1 MRMPTSKSVPIRSAR
16 SAVTSSL
23 RFCKIG
29 LGLRVGAT
37 LAAVWKACSSFSRSQ
52 VTFMDR
58 YCLSVLERSLF
69 RWLGPCLSVLPPY
82 IYFFYIIL
90 KHQQ

>member
-1 MRMPTSKSVPIRSAR
+1 MRMPTSKSVPIKMAR

-23 RFCKIG
+23 RFCRIG

-58 YCLSVLERSLF
+58 YYLSVMS
-69 RWLGPCLSVLPPY
+69 
-82 IYFFYIIL
+82 
-90 KHQQ
+90 